1 MDGGIPPCMKT
12 VTRFGKSRIDI
23 QFRFTRRYIMGIVSL
38 LIGVVIGAL
47 ISGFV
52 IWIVSKLGL
61 GLEVDGFGSAFIAA
75 IIIAIVGGI
84 INWLLGVL
92 GIAVGG
98 GWLGAIVHLI
108 IAAIVLMISDRL
120 LKGLRVAGFV
130 GALIAAVAIGVVY
143 FLIGWLVTLVV

>member
-1 MDGGIPPCMKT
+1 MNLVG
-12 VTRFGKSRIDI
+12 
-23 QFRFTRRYIMGIVSL
+23 L

-75 IIIAIVGGI
+75 IIIAVVGGVI
-84 INWLLGVL
+84 SWLLSAL
-92 GIAVGG
+92 GITIGG
-98 GWLGAIVHLI
+98 GWLGAIIQLI
-108 IAAIVLMISDRL
+108 VAAVVLMVSDRL
-120 LKGLRVAGFV
+120 LKGLRVAGFT

-143 FLIGWLVTLVV
+143 WLIGWLVGLLA

>member
-1 MDGGIPPCMKT
+1 MSIIG
-12 VTRFGKSRIDI
+12 
-23 QFRFTRRYIMGIVSL
+23 L

-52 IWIVSKLGL
+52 IWVVSKLGL

-84 INWLLGVL
+84 INWLLGAL
-92 GIAVGG
+92 GISFGG
-98 GWLGAIVHLI
+98 SWLAAIIQLI

-130 GALIAAVAIGVVY
+130 GALVAAVAIGAVY
-143 FLIGWLVTLVV
+143 WLLGWMVSLIV